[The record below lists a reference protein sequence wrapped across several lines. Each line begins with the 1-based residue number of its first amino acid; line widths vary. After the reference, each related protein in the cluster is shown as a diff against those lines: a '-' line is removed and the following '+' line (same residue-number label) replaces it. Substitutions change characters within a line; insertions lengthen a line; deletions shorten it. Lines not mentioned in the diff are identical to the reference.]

1 MASLVIIGTLIV
13 ISLIFSLWWH
23 KKGHEYEVVYNNGS
37 NYSHNDY
44 HENVTDGVEFIK
56 IFVSE
61 YKKVIDQ
68 EVHSKFKSD
77 FQLLNKNSV
86 GAKLVISSFGES
98 LIYIFPNTKNQ
109 IIVDPIDFPVQS
121 AFAYGAVDLNN
132 PAKAIDLS
140 KFEIKLPFNDAIN
153 AYNAQPGSITIGEGF
168 GGGFVF
174 GGTGSVGYN
183 GTTKLFKFP
192 RQAVVGFAVTH
203 SIIFDNSTPHY
214 VAIYGRPGHHE
225 FPLKGPLLLSSENTF
240 NWTFDI
246 AKKLGKDLA
255 EIEIKNLLTN
265 SEFFRLSLAD
275 KKLRPKAEDIV
286 QKRARSEKDKSY
298 QYPLWEFKKDVFEL
312 KEEATKINID
322 GSYVD
327 EILKE
332 TSLKPMDG
340 SLFFYYPNAM
350 GFTWQWIL
358 MNLCFLLILAVL
370 AFTKYGDVPLLA
382 LTTRVVSVL
391 GANIS
396 VISLITISNGW
407 VFSKKPE
414 SLTITYWILPSVIYL
429 LCIAL
434 TLIVVN
440 SARGGQD
447 KTEAKSNHLVHEIKK
462 PPRDP

>member
-1 MASLVIIGTLIV
+1 MVSLVIIGTLIV
-13 ISLIFSLWWH
+13 VGLILFLWWV
-23 KKGHEYEVVYNNGS
+23 KMAHEYEVVYNKGS
-37 NYSHNDY
+37 NYSQNDY
-44 HENVTDGVEFIK
+44 HENVTDGVKFISV
-56 IFVSE
+56 FVSE

-98 LIYIFPNTKNQ
+98 LIYIFPNTKNK
-109 IIVDPIDFPVQS
+109 ITVDLIDFPVQS
-121 AFAYGAVDLNN
+121 ALGYGAIDLNN
-132 PAKAIDLS
+132 PENAIDLS
-140 KFEIKLPFNDAIN
+140 KFVLTLPFKDAME
-153 AYNAQPGSITIGEGF
+153 AYNAQPGSISIGEGF

-174 GGTGSVGYN
+174 VGTGSVGYN

-246 AKKLGKDLA
+246 AKNLGKDLA

-327 EILKE
+327 EILRE
-332 TSLKPMDG
+332 SSLKPMDG
-340 SLFFYYPNAM
+340 TLFFYYPNAM

-370 AFTKYGDVPLLA
+370 AFIKYGDISLLVLA
-382 LTTRVVSVL
+382 TRAISVL
-391 GANIS
+391 GTNLSI
-396 VISLITISNGW
+396 ISLITIANGW

-414 SLTITYWILPSVIYL
+414 SLTITYWILPSIIYM

-434 TLIVVN
+434 SLIVLN
-440 SARGGQD
+440 SARGVQ
-447 KTEAKSNHLVHEIKK
+447 AKHSGSTQH
-462 PPRDP
+462 